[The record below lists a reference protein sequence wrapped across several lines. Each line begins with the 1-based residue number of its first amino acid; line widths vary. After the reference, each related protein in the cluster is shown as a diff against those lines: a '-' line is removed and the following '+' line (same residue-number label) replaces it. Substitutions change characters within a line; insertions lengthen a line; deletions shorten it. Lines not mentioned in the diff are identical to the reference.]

1 LMVYDLIC
9 MMFYIKIYC
18 LIVVF
23 TVICSA

>member
-1 LMVYDLIC
+1 MVYDLIC

-23 TVICSA
+23 TAICSA